1 VLNCCMGTLYTWPIF
16 LTAYESL
23 LQLQRSQLSVLP
35 SNIQNIVTR
44 ISVRR
49 AALQRQLTRPFRHE
63 RPRIY
68 PYGAGVVRSWCFP
81 PPWACSR
88 W

>member
-35 SNIQNIVTR
+35 SNIR
-44 ISVRR
+44 IS
-49 AALQRQLTRPFRHE
+49 
-63 RPRIY
+63 
-68 PYGAGVVRSWCFP
+68 
-81 PPWACSR
+81 
-88 W
+88 